1 MANARHRCD
10 LCGLPM
16 ASEGATG
23 YCSERCLMWDF
34 FGVPALKEDALVKEI
49 RANQNGSPRKDS
61 VRAYPGLMTPGQEQT
76 LAHLLGQLKI
86 TCDEL
91 RRYE

>member
-1 MANARHRCD
+1 MEREA
-10 LCGLPM
+10 
-16 ASEGATG
+16 ATG

-34 FGVPALKEDALVKEI
+34 FGAPALKEDALVKEI
-49 RANQNGSPRKDS
+49 RANQNGRPRTES
-61 VRAYPGLMTPGQEQT
+61 VRAYPGLMTPEQEQS
-76 LAHLLGQLKI
+76 LAWVLGQLKI